1 MYDRQFFRTRLG
13 QAAMVS
19 IITMTA
25 FVALS
30 TQLQV
35 EPAYATTIAAEQV
48 ELA

>member
-1 MYDRQFFRTRLG
+1 MYNRSFFRTRLG

-19 IITMTA
+19 IVAMTA

-30 TQLQV
+30 TQMQAQ
-35 EPAYATTIAAEQV
+35 PAYAAPLVAEQV

>member
-1 MYDRQFFRTRLG
+1 MYNRQFFRTKLG
-13 QAAMVS
+13 QSALISIAA
-19 IITMTA
+19 MTA

-35 EPAYATTIAAEQV
+35 QPAYATTLPVEQV

>member
-1 MYDRQFFRTRLG
+1 MYNREFFRTRLG

-19 IITMTA
+19 IVTMTA

-35 EPAYATTIAAEQV
+35 QPAYATTMPAQQV